1 MRLNRQTDYALRLL
15 MLVGVKPATDLTR
28 IKEVAGIYNISEAH
42 LMKIVR
48 KLGAVGVLETI
59 RGRHGGFRLAKPAD
73 QIAIGAVVRAMEE
86 DLALVQC
93 QEAGTGPQICRLI
106 GGCRLIGILNEA
118 LSAFLTVLDGYTL
131 SDLTTQGS
139 ELALLLNLPVH
150 KGLQIHQSAIG
161 NRITNAAPPNP
172 SERVTSICP

>member
-15 MLVGVKPATDLTR
+15 MLIAVKPSAELTR
-28 IKEVAGIYNISEAH
+28 IKEVAAIYDISEAH

-59 RGRHGGFRLAKPAD
+59 RGRHGGFRLARPAD
-73 QIAIGAVVRAMEE
+73 RIAIGEVVRAMEE

-93 QEAGTGPQICRLI
+93 LEPNSGPQICRLI
-106 GGCRLIGILNEA
+106 GGCRLIGMLNEA

-131 SDLTTQGS
+131 SDLTAQAS
-139 ELALLLNLPVH
+139 DLALLLNLPAPSDSWQ
-150 KGLQIHQSAIG
+150 KGQRVEQSVRRDG
-161 NRITNAAPPNP
+161 FG
-172 SERVTSICP
+172 